1 MPELQDPDIF
11 RTILESLQT
20 GVYVV
25 GRDGRILFWN
35 QGAEKITGYLRH
47 EALGRFCR
55 ENVLAHCNDHNC
67 VQCGVS
73 CPIAGTLHEG
83 KSSQGEIYFRHKKGH
98 RVPVY
103 MRAVAI
109 RDPHG
114 SVIGA
119 AESFDEQR
127 LVPETDSSESN
138 LAAHHCLDVGSGAL
152 THELIQSHLRENV
165 AFFSEFQLPFGILYV
180 RVDQM
185 DEFRAAHGREAA
197 EAILHVIVQ
206 NMKHTLGAAGFI
218 GRWTEKHFL
227 IIIPNCET
235 RDLTRAAENV
245 KRIVHSSGIQWWGD
259 SLSVTVSLGQAVVQ
273 QGDSTESILQR
284 AERALESDASR
295 EPAQGKGS
303 NLKGLGTSAS

>member
-1 MPELQDPDIF
+1 MPELQDPDNF

-55 ENVLAHCNDHNC
+55 ENVLSHCNDHNC

-103 MRAVAI
+103 MRTVAI

-127 LVPETDSSESN
+127 LVPETDNSEIWQPTTASM
-138 LAAHHCLDVGSGAL
+138 LAAV
-152 THELIQSHLRENV
+152 
-165 AFFSEFQLPFGILYV
+165 P
-180 RVDQM
+180 
-185 DEFRAAHGREAA
+185 
-197 EAILHVIVQ
+197 
-206 NMKHTLGAAGFI
+206 
-218 GRWTEKHFL
+218 
-227 IIIPNCET
+227 
-235 RDLTRAAENV
+235 
-245 KRIVHSSGIQWWGD
+245 
-259 SLSVTVSLGQAVVQ
+259 
-273 QGDSTESILQR
+273 
-284 AERALESDASR
+284 
-295 EPAQGKGS
+295 
-303 NLKGLGTSAS
+303 

>member
-103 MRAVAI
+103 LRTVAI

-114 SVIGA
+114 SVIG
-119 AESFDEQR
+119 
-127 LVPETDSSESN
+127 
-138 LAAHHCLDVGSGAL
+138 
-152 THELIQSHLRENV
+152 
-165 AFFSEFQLPFGILYV
+165 
-180 RVDQM
+180 
-185 DEFRAAHGREAA
+185 
-197 EAILHVIVQ
+197 
-206 NMKHTLGAAGFI
+206 
-218 GRWTEKHFL
+218 
-227 IIIPNCET
+227 
-235 RDLTRAAENV
+235 AAENV

>member
-47 EALGRFCR
+47 EALGRCCR

-127 LVPETDSSESN
+127 LVSETDSSESN

-165 AFFSEFQLPFGILYV
+165 AFFRNSSFHSAFCTSGSI
-180 RVDQM
+180 
-185 DEFRAAHGREAA
+185 
-197 EAILHVIVQ
+197 
-206 NMKHTLGAAGFI
+206 
-218 GRWTEKHFL
+218 RWTSSV
-227 IIIPNCET
+227 PPM
-235 RDLTRAAENV
+235 AARQPRPFSMWCPKYEAHAGSG
-245 KRIVHSSGIQWWGD
+245 RIHRPLD
-259 SLSVTVSLGQAVVQ
+259 
-273 QGDSTESILQR
+273 
-284 AERALESDASR
+284 
-295 EPAQGKGS
+295 
-303 NLKGLGTSAS
+303 

>member
-1 MPELQDPDIF
+1 
-11 RTILESLQT
+11 
-20 GVYVV
+20 
-25 GRDGRILFWN
+25 
-35 QGAEKITGYLRH
+35 
-47 EALGRFCR
+47 
-55 ENVLAHCNDHNC
+55 
-67 VQCGVS
+67 
-73 CPIAGTLHEG
+73 
-83 KSSQGEIYFRHKKGH
+83 
-98 RVPVY
+98 
-103 MRAVAI
+103 
-109 RDPHG
+109 
-114 SVIGA
+114 
-119 AESFDEQR
+119 
-127 LVPETDSSESN
+127 
-138 LAAHHCLDVGSGAL
+138 
-152 THELIQSHLRENV
+152 LRENV

-180 RVDQM
+180 RVEQM

-235 RDLTRAAENV
+235 RDLTIAAENV

>member
-1 MPELQDPDIF
+1 SQVLRSAPLVPSSEKRDRQSYLCLMPELQDPDIL

-25 GRDGRILFWN
+25 GRHGRILFWN

-55 ENVLAHCNDHNC
+55 ENVLSHCNDHNC

-103 MRAVAI
+103 MRTVAI

-127 LVPETDSSESN
+127 LVPETDNSESN

-152 THELIQSHLRENV
+152 IHELIQSHLRENV

-180 RVDQM
+180 RIDQM
-185 DEFRAAHGREAA
+185 DDSRAAHGREAA

-206 NMKHTLGAAGFI
+206 NMK
-218 GRWTEKHFL
+218 
-227 IIIPNCET
+227 
-235 RDLTRAAENV
+235 
-245 KRIVHSSGIQWWGD
+245 
-259 SLSVTVSLGQAVVQ
+259 
-273 QGDSTESILQR
+273 
-284 AERALESDASR
+284 
-295 EPAQGKGS
+295 
-303 NLKGLGTSAS
+303 

>member
-73 CPIAGTLHEG
+73 CPMAATLHEG
-83 KSSQGEIYFRHKKGH
+83 KSSEGEVYFRHKKGH

-103 MRAVAI
+103 LRSVAI
-109 RDPHG
+109 RDKHG

-127 LVPETDSSESN
+127 LVSEMDNSQTN
-138 LAAHHCLDVGSGAL
+138 LAAHNLLDIGSGAL
-152 THELIQSHLRENV
+152 TRELVQSHLRENL
-165 AFFSEFQLPFGILYV
+165 AFFLQFQLPFGILYI
-180 RVDQM
+180 RVEQM
-185 DEFRAAHGREAA
+185 DEFRAAHGREAG

-206 NMKHTLGAAGFI
+206 NMKHTLGAAGFM
-218 GRWTEKHFL
+218 GRWGENYFL
-227 IIIPNCET
+227 IIVPNCEA
-235 RDLTRAAENV
+235 RDLIRAAENV
-245 KRIVHSSGIQWWGD
+245 KRIVNSSGIQWWGD
-259 SLSVTVSLGQAVVQ
+259 TLSVTVSLSQAMVQ
-273 QGDSTESILQR
+273 PGDSMESIMKR
-284 AERALESDASR
+284 AERMLEPKSQNEKAD
-295 EPAQGKGS
+295 QQNS
-303 NLKGLGTSAS
+303 NLKSRGISAG

>member
-25 GRDGRILFWN
+25 GREGRILFWN

-55 ENVLAHCNDHNC
+55 ENVLSHCNDHNC

-103 MRAVAI
+103 MRTVAI

-127 LVPETDSSESN
+127 LVPETDSFESN
-138 LAAHHCLDVGSGAL
+138 LAAHHCLDRSEEH
-152 THELIQSHLRENV
+152 TSELQSPDHLVCR
-165 AFFSEFQLPFGILYV
+165 LL
-180 RVDQM
+180 
-185 DEFRAAHGREAA
+185 
-197 EAILHVIVQ
+197 
-206 NMKHTLGAAGFI
+206 
-218 GRWTEKHFL
+218 
-227 IIIPNCET
+227 
-235 RDLTRAAENV
+235 
-245 KRIVHSSGIQWWGD
+245 
-259 SLSVTVSLGQAVVQ
+259 
-273 QGDSTESILQR
+273 
-284 AERALESDASR
+284 LESRYTRHLHSFPTRRSSDLESR
-295 EPAQGKGS
+295 
-303 NLKGLGTSAS
+303 